1 MLSLSL
7 LLVELNEENE
17 VLEDDEGV
25 NTLIM
30 LVDDAEDVDD
40 DTEDCSLLDESLK
53 LALYLAHGLMG
64 DTTVSLR

>member
-40 DTEDCSLLDESLK
+40 DAEDVDDDTED
-53 LALYLAHGLMG
+53 
-64 DTTVSLR
+64 